1 MSDSI
6 PADVRN
12 VCKQTLLN
20 LRANQDFRGDCAA
33 EKKTGDTQQRDAR
46 KETRTMK
53 NNTKNQVAKQI
64 NGTVE
69 IITPEMAKVWL
80 EKNIGNRPL
89 HAVHVKRL
97 ADAITS
103 NQFVL
108 THQGVAFDSDGTL
121 IDGQHRLS
129 AIVQANKA
137 VQMLVFRGLPTATRE
152 KIDNGKP
159 RNVANVLSFRFGLEA
174 SVANNASA
182 MLHVIYQ
189 MLGGT
194 KNSIGQEQ
202 LVSMYTSHQSGFEWA
217 VRHARGPGKVP
228 TGILA
233 ALVWAYPHAPKQCE
247 YIAEKYRKPTY
258 LKENSPI
265 IALQSAAH
273 RSDHSLPEKRTLA
286 LKTLQ
291 ALEAVLDN
299 APLARF
305 REASTSPV
313 DRLNKRFGVA

>member
-64 NGTVE
+64 TTTTEVV
-69 IITPEMAKVWL
+69 TPAMAKEWL
-80 EKNIGNRPL
+80 EKNVGNRPL
-89 HAVHVKRL
+89 NETYVRKL
-97 ADAITS
+97 ASDIARD
-103 NQFVL
+103 QFVL
-108 THQGVAFDSDGTL
+108 THQGIAFDANGVL
-121 IDGQHRLS
+121 IDGQHRLT
-129 AIVQANKA
+129 AAVMANKPIELQ
-137 VQMLVFRGLPTATRE
+137 VTRGLATATRE
-152 KIDNGKP
+152 KIDSGKP
-159 RNVANVLSFRFGLEA
+159 RTVAQILSFRFGLEG
-174 SVANNASA
+174 NAAKNTSA
-182 MLHVIYQ
+182 ILHV
-189 MLGGT
+189 M
-194 KNSIGQEQ
+194 
-202 LVSMYTSHQSGFEWA
+202 VSMVDGIRHSISQEHLFRLYTSHQSGFEWA
-217 VRHARGPGKVP
+217 MRYTHSPSRVP

-233 ALVWAYPHAPKQCE
+233 ALVWAYPHASKQCE

-313 DRLNKRFGVA
+313 DRLNKRFGAA